1 MTTESIV
8 FIEAGLTDLSDIRQF
23 IEVNSTEIGSSDDIA
38 SELVLAVNEAVTNI
52 IVHGYDTKPGFVSVS
67 IEQDGADII
76 ISLRDKA
83 SAFDPNS
90 ISSPDTT
97 LPLEMRQP
105 GGMGIHMMRS
115 FVDEMKYHRTEDG
128 VNVLTMVKRD
138 AVEPVK

>member
-1 MTTESIV
+1 MTTESIAKV
-8 FIEAGLTDLSDIRQF
+8 AAGLADLSEIRQF
-23 IEVNSTEIGSSDDIA
+23 VEVKSTEIGCSDDIA
-38 SELVLAVNEAVTNI
+38 SELVLAVNEAATNV
-52 IVHGYDTKPGFVSVS
+52 IVHGYDAEPGFVSVS
-67 IEQDGADII
+67 IEQDVADII

-105 GGMGIHMMRS
+105 GGMGIQMMRS
-115 FVDEMKYHRTEDG
+115 FVDEMKYHITADG

-138 AVEPVK
+138 AVGSAK

>member
-1 MTTESIV
+1 MITESIV
-8 FIEAGLTDLSDIRQF
+8 FIEAGLTDLSEIRQF

-67 IEQDGADII
+67 IEQDVAGII

-83 SAFDPNS
+83 RPFDPNS

-105 GGMGIHMMRS
+105 
-115 FVDEMKYHRTEDG
+115 
-128 VNVLTMVKRD
+128 
-138 AVEPVK
+138 

>member
-8 FIEAGLTDLSDIRQF
+8 IIEAGLTDLSDIRQF
-23 IEVNSTEIGSSDDIA
+23 IEVISTEKGGPDDVA

-52 IVHGYDTKPGFVSVS
+52 IVHGYDTKTGFVSVS
-67 IEQDGADII
+67 IKQDGADIV

-83 SAFDPNS
+83 KPFDPNS

-128 VNVLTMVKRD
+128 ENVLTMVKRD
-138 AVEPVK
+138 AVAPVK